1 MKNILEQQDLRKDG
15 KRKEIL
21 EAVNQAFFKNDP
33 ALKVRSYIENRSDI
47 LKSKRIKVIGFGKAA
62 YEMYL
67 GAQQALGNRIV
78 YGGIIIPDDLV
89 VDNNIINAEVFHG
102 THPFLSE
109 KSIDSTEKLISKLS
123 PLSREDTVLVLI
135 SGGGSSLFEL
145 LNEGITLEKYREI
158 TKCMMDN
165 GADIQELNAVRYLF
179 SKVKGGKLKNFLYPA
194 RIISL
199 IISDVPGD
207 DIRFIASGPLSD
219 PPDDSLIF
227 KTIKKF
233 GKKCSLDFNY
243 KYINNLKNFDAENNI
258 IIRNEDFVFEISEY
272 LKTRGHSVLNL
283 GSGISGS
290 VTNVSR
296 MIHRISEDYF
306 RLIDRPYFFVGGGE
320 TSVKVRGK
328 GIGGRNLEMCLR
340 FILNIKKGEI
350 FIFSSIGTDGIDGPS
365 NAMGGIVDNYT
376 LNVLSKRKIRD
387 FLSNS
392 ESLTPLKISKDVII
406 TGRTGNNV
414 SDIFVG
420 YVEKI

>member
-15 KRKEIL
+15 MRKEIL
-21 EAVNQAFFKNDP
+21 EAVNHAFLENDP
-33 ALKVRSYIENRSDI
+33 VLKVKSYIEKRSDI

-78 YGGIIIPDDLV
+78 NGGIIIPDDLV
-89 VDNNIINAEVFHG
+89 VDRKIINAEVFIG
-102 THPFLSE
+102 THPFLSD
-109 KSIDSTEKLISKLS
+109 KSIESTEKLISKIS

-145 LNEGITLEKYREI
+145 LNDEITLDRYRKI

-179 SKVKGGKLKNFLYPA
+179 SKVKGGKLKNFLCPA

-219 PPDDSLIF
+219 PPDERLIS
-227 KTIKKF
+227 KTVKKF
-233 GKKCSLDFNY
+233 GKKCSIDFNFEY
-243 KYINNLKNFDAENNI
+243 KKDLKNCDAENNI
-258 IIRNEDFVFEISEY
+258 IIRNEDFVLGISEY
-272 LKTRGHSVLNL
+272 LKARGHRILNL
-283 GSGISGS
+283 GSGINGS
-290 VTNVSR
+290 VTNISR

-306 RLIDRPYFFVGGGE
+306 RLIDRPYFFIGGGE
-320 TSVKVRGK
+320 TSVKVRGN

-340 FILNIKKGEI
+340 FIMNTKKKER

-376 LNVLSKRKIRD
+376 LNILSKRKIRE

-392 ESLTPLKISKDVII
+392 ESLTPLKMSKDVII

-420 YVEKI
+420 YVERI